1 MKKQEIKAGDLVERG
16 SMMLLIIEIGKG
28 YHDGFALC
36 QELRENPKEFW
47 IDKCLLQP
55 L

>member
-1 MKKQEIKAGDLVERG
+1 MKSKIKAGDLVERG
-16 SMMLLIIEIGKG
+16 SMLLLVIEIGKD
-28 YHDGFALC
+28 YYDGFALC

-47 IDKCLLQP
+47 IDKSLLQP